1 MRPVS
6 SELLEQTWDQLVAR
20 FGGITGAPET
30 YLGIW
35 VHEGTRYQ
43 EEMRRF
49 IVDVPNAA
57 ANRQFFTRYKATLRE
72 RFEQVEI
79 YIASYLVDI
88 VYSTSSGGSRTCG
101 VKEGH

>member
-1 MRPVS
+1 
-6 SELLEQTWDQLVAR
+6 VAR
-20 FGGITGAPET
+20 FGGITGAPQT

-35 VHEGTRYQ
+35 IHEGTRFE

-49 IVDVPNAA
+49 TVDVANTA
-57 ANRQFFTRYKATLRE
+57 ANREFFARYKVTLRE

-88 VYSTSSGGSRTCG
+88 V
-101 VKEGH
+101 